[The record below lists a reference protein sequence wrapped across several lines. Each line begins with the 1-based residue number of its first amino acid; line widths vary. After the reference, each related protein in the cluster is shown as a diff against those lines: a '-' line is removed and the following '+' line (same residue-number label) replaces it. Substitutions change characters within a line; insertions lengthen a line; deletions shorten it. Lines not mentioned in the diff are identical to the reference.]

1 MGKGRYGL
9 YLDKKLVKEAKKL
22 CIDKEVSLSKLVE
35 DLLKEK
41 LRKKR

>member
-1 MGKGRYGL
+1 MVKTKRTL

-22 CIDKEVSLSKLVE
+22 CIDKEISLSKLVE